1 MTEPFYKSVTA
12 VSKSF
17 FMDPINV
24 KNLLSKLKNSEVI
37 IVRQAIETNVIRRI
51 VFELLANPPKKS
63 SDSRI
68 IEGIENIYYES

>member
-1 MTEPFYKSVTA
+1 
-12 VSKSF
+12 
-17 FMDPINV
+17 MDPINV

-51 VFELLANPPKKS
+51 VFELLANPPGKS

-68 IEGIENIYYES
+68 IEGIENIY